1 MSNTEGSQDK
11 VSWGGYVAL
20 AFAVVF
26 FSGLMK
32 SNEWWGVF
40 DFTTLNGSFG
50 KLVSGVSENAEGVV
64 TAAGSTFRGA
74 GGSGAR
80 DGFMF
85 ALSLVPTVMFALAM
99 VNILEHYGALKAA
112 RRLMTPLLKPLMGI
126 PGNTGLALIASL
138 QSTDAG
144 ASMTKSLIDNKDL
157 TAKEADVF
165 TAFQFSAGAMIVNFF
180 SSGAILFT
188 LTDANG
194 ELAVPASIGLCFM
207 VMLVFKVVGANF
219 MRLYITLTEGKQKP
233 TDHTDIKGD
242 VAHG

>member
-126 PGNTGLALIASL
+126 PRQYWPG
-138 QSTDAG
+138 TDRQPPEHRRRCVH
-144 ASMTKSLIDNKDL
+144 D
-157 TAKEADVF
+157 
-165 TAFQFSAGAMIVNFF
+165 Q
-180 SSGAILFT
+180 
-188 LTDANG
+188 
-194 ELAVPASIGLCFM
+194 VP
-207 VMLVFKVVGANF
+207 
-219 MRLYITLTEGKQKP
+219 
-233 TDHTDIKGD
+233 D
-242 VAHG
+242 